1 MIQYF
6 TIYIFPIGIT
16 HTNWV
21 KWEEHETSL
30 ICCMK
35 QAVVPACIKQAASQQ
50 LITSSCHVLQKLITV
65 HFIQR

>member
-1 MIQYF
+1 MVQYF
-6 TIYIFPIGIT
+6 TIYIFPTGIT

-35 QAVVPACIKQAASQQ
+35 QAVVYMHASSRLQANS
-50 LITSSCHVLQKLITV
+50 
-65 HFIQR
+65 